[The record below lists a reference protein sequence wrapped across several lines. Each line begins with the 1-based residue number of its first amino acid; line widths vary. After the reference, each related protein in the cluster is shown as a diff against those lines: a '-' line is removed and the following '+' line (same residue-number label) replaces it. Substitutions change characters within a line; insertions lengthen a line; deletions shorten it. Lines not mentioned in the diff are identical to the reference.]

1 MNVVVDDAEE
11 VWVKDT
17 KSKKNGDR
25 NSLGEYS
32 LLALGQYQFPEVE
45 VSTSDSFNSR

>member
-17 KSKKNGDR
+17 KAKKLGSR
-25 NSLGEYS
+25 NT
-32 LLALGQYQFPEVE
+32 LGQFIGLGPGPGTQ
-45 VSTSDSFNSR
+45 SRGS